1 MSAKWLLCAL
11 LATSMAASCWA
22 AAAADPAIHSKP
34 SKINSA
40 EPAEVKEGKRESH
53 ALRSDASYLDYVR
66 PPKALPK
73 EATVALPPIPLAP
86 LPPANL
92 HHQRPI
98 PTPIH
103 SNPNET
109 TMGFVYY
116 YLPQTDKYQ
125 KLKDLWPYFRSF
137 ERMAARAWPSVR
149 KAADRTFDIGSA
161 LSLVVLAPVLLVSSV
176 LFLVFMVV
184 LFFFPAVSAFGKRR
198 MGRDLSGL
206 DDPDKAFD
214 FDQFLPAEQSRT
226 FATLAAR
233 VDNMLESYRQALGS
247 DTCMER
253 LSCEAGQITSR
264 FGKMTQPII
273 K

>member
-1 MSAKWLLCAL
+1 MLCAL
-11 LATSMAASCWA
+11 LAASMAVTCWA

-34 SKINSA
+34 STINAA
-40 EPAEVKEGKRESH
+40 EPTELKEGKRQNH
-53 ALRSDASYLDYVR
+53 ALRSDISYLDYVK

-73 EATVALPPIPLAP
+73 EATVALPPIPVAP

-98 PTPIH
+98 PTPIQ

-116 YLPQTDKYQ
+116 YLPQTEKYYP
-125 KLKDLWPYFRSF
+125 KLKDLWPYFKSF
-137 ERMAARAWPSVR
+137 EKIAARAWPSVR

-161 LSLVVLAPVLLVSSV
+161 LSLVILAPVLLVSSV

-206 DDPDKAFD
+206 DDPDQTFD
-214 FDQFLPAEQSRT
+214 FDQFLPREQSRT

-233 VDNMLESYRQALGS
+233 VDNMLESYRQALRS
-247 DTCMER
+247 DSCMER

-264 FGKMTQPII
+264 FGQMTQPVI